1 MHSIKLNTK
10 INTKITRKT
19 ASKRQKK
26 GTTATSP
33 LTHASLASSPR
44 LHSRSFPRFF
54 FDYAHQALRYLADHG
69 AATGVMSSSFPGGV
83 KRTFDAASADWGV
96 PDGQRAGSGQTG
108 QGIGGRLLSIPY
120 GEPGGQ
126 PRRSTEETIHCFT
139 RGASRETDGP
149 AGSSLLTRVF
159 PAGGSISYPPAA
171 SEQPHL
177 EPDASV
183 VLIGLRGAGKSTLA
197 VIASTA
203 LRRKI
208 VEVDMVFQD
217 MHGMSS
223 SEYQRKHGVT
233 VYRSTQIDVLQHIL
247 DKYSHNAIIVCSWM
261 EREVQARLSQC
272 AAFPVILILR
282 DTAAIQAHLRSW
294 SEERVR
300 DLVTA
305 IVPVF
310 RLCARFEFFNISE
323 VPAPISPPAPAA
335 SEADTSKE
343 PLLDSRSPAPHLTL
357 KRAERHFLKFLSLI
371 LPKGTLPFFESAFP
385 LASSLTEDRK
395 FTYALTIRLSD
406 YANGD
411 VDIEGIEAGADAIE
425 IVADC
430 GADDGSL
437 LAPAEADNI
446 SRIMGLIRRITVIPI
461 IFHAVLPNADNPS
474 AAQRTAYIAR
484 VLHSLRLAPDYVTVD
499 LRLPDYDIGRI
510 RLAAWTT
517 RLIGHVSKDT
527 HAAPVWLNPT
537 WMSYYRRAVDAGCHL
552 VRLTRL
558 ATTLQDNFDVSDF
571 ITIAKT
577 AGPGPRLPLIA
588 YNTGPKGR
596 FSACFNPIFTS
607 VAPESPAAPDSSPSP
622 GRDGQTTPPR
632 RLPSTPAPASTP
644 CLTAIEATRSLYA
657 SFVYEPLELYVIGAK
672 VDYSISPAM
681 HSVALAACG
690 IPHTYRPQSTD
701 SVDRVRALIHGPKFG
716 GASIG
721 LPFKVEA
728 LRLANSL
735 SSHAR
740 AVGAVNTLIPV
751 RQLNPDGSVPEYSE
765 LLVSRNQSGP
775 VKAIYGENTDWIGV
789 RACIRRGLSPANA
802 VRKSSVGLVIG
813 AGGMARAAVYAMLQL
828 GVKQIVVFNRTY
840 ENAEKMVSHF
850 AGMLDRNEVQLLS
863 DEPDIKPR
871 FHILRTRH
879 DAWPD
884 NYRLPTMIISCIPT
898 HSIGINPSPDFTVPP
913 QWLGSPTGGVVIELA
928 YKTLSTPLLDQSKK
942 YAHKGWVSLDGLD
955 LLPEQGFAQFELF
968 TGRRAP
974 RRLMR
979 QEVFK
984 AHKDDQGRSNLPQ
997 LQIRLDW
1004 IVNQEP

>member
-1 MHSIKLNTK
+1 M
-10 INTKITRKT
+10 
-19 ASKRQKK
+19 A
-26 GTTATSP
+26 
-33 LTHASLASSPR
+33 
-44 LHSRSFPRFF
+44 F
-54 FDYAHQALRYLADHG
+54 
-69 AATGVMSSSFPGGV
+69 SFPGGV
-83 KRTFDAASADWGV
+83 KRTFDAASADWNR
-96 PDGQRAGSGQTG
+96 PDGQRAGSGQFG
-108 QGIGGRLLSIPY
+108 QGINGRSVSISY
-120 GEPGGQ
+120 GEPGSK
-126 PRRSTEETIHCFT
+126 PRRSTEETIYSFT
-139 RGASRETDGP
+139 RG
-149 AGSSLLTRVF
+149 GSV
-159 PAGGSISYPPAA
+159 SYPPAP
-171 SEQPHL
+171 SGQPQF

-183 VLIGLRGAGKSTLA
+183 ILIGLRGAGKSTLA

-208 VEVDMVFQD
+208 VEADMVFQEIY
-217 MHGMSS
+217 GMSS
-223 SEYQRKHGVT
+223 SAYQREHGVT
-233 VYRSTQIDVLQHIL
+233 AYRKTQVDVLQHIL
-247 DKYSHNAIIVCSWM
+247 DKYSHNAVIVCSWM

-272 AAFPVILILR
+272 SSFPVVLVLR
-282 DTAAIQAHLRSW
+282 DTAAIQTHLRGW
-294 SEERVR
+294 GEERVR
-300 DLVTA
+300 GLVTA

-310 RLCARFEFFNISE
+310 RRCARFEIFNISE
-323 VPAPISPPAPAA
+323 IPAQVPPPTAA
-335 SEADTSKE
+335 FQAGTSNE

-395 FTYALTIRLSD
+395 FTYALTIQLSD

-411 VDIEGIEAGADAIE
+411 VDVEGIEAGADAIE

-430 GADDGSL
+430 QGDDSIQL
-437 LAPAEADNI
+437 TPTEADNI
-446 SRIMGLIRRITVIPI
+446 SRIVGLIRRSTVIPI
-461 IFHAVLPNADNPS
+461 IFHAILPNADNPTP
-474 AAQRTAYIAR
+474 AQRTAYISR
-484 VLHSLRLAPDYVTVD
+484 VLHGLRLAPDYVTVD
-499 LRLPDYDIGRI
+499 LRLPDYDVGRI
-510 RLAAWTT
+510 KSASWTT

-527 HAAPVWLNPT
+527 HAAPAWHESI
-537 WMSYYRRAVDAGCHL
+537 WMSYYHRAVDSGCHL
-552 VRLTRL
+552 ARLTRL
-558 ATTLQDNFDVSDF
+558 AASLQDNFDVSEF
-571 ITIAKT
+571 ISNTKT
-577 AGPGPRLPLIA
+577 VGPGPRLPLIA

-596 FSACFNPIFTS
+596 FSACFNPILTS
-607 VAPESPAAPDSSPSP
+607 VAPESPAAPDKSPSP
-622 GRDGQTTPPR
+622 DCYGQTTPPIR
-632 RLPSTPAPASTP
+632 APSTPAPASTP
-644 CLTAIEATRSLYA
+644 CLTALEATRSLYA
-657 SFVYEPLELYVIGAK
+657 SFVYEPLQLYVIGAK

-681 HSVALAACG
+681 HSVALVACG
-690 IPHTYRPQSTD
+690 IPHTYRPHSTN
-701 SVDRVRALIHGPKFG
+701 SVDRVRALIHDPKFG

-728 LRLANSL
+728 IRLSNSL

-751 RQLNPDGSVPEYSE
+751 RQLNPDGSVPDYNE
-765 LLVSRNQSGP
+765 LLISRNQSGP

-850 AGMLDRNEVQLLS
+850 TGMLDRNEMQLLS

-871 FHILRTRH
+871 FRILRTRQ
-879 DAWPD
+879 DSWPD

-898 HSIGINPSPDFTVPP
+898 HSIGTNPSPDFTVPS
-913 QWLGSPTGGVVIELA
+913 QWLGSPTGGVVVELA

-984 AHKDDQGRSNLPQ
+984 AHKDDEGRSNLPQ
-997 LQIRLDW
+997 LQTRLDW

>member
-1 MHSIKLNTK
+1 M
-10 INTKITRKT
+10 
-19 ASKRQKK
+19 AS
-26 GTTATSP
+26 
-33 LTHASLASSPR
+33 
-44 LHSRSFPRFF
+44 FN
-54 FDYAHQALRYLADHG
+54 ADP
-69 AATGVMSSSFPGGV
+69 T
-83 KRTFDAASADWGV
+83 
-96 PDGQRAGSGQTG
+96 
-108 QGIGGRLLSIPY
+108 LLP
-120 GEPGGQ
+120 
-126 PRRSTEETIHCFT
+126 C
-139 RGASRETDGP
+139 
-149 AGSSLLTRVF
+149 L
-159 PAGGSISYPPAA
+159 GGSISYPPGPT
-171 SEQPHL
+171 EQPHFDA
-177 EPDASV
+177 DASV
-183 VLIGLRGAGKSTLA
+183 ILIGLRGAGKSTLA

-208 VEVDMVFQD
+208 VEADMVFQE

-223 SEYQRKHGVT
+223 SAYQREHGVSA
-233 VYRSTQIDVLQHIL
+233 YRKTQVEVLEHIL
-247 DKYSHNAIIVCSWM
+247 TKYSRNAIIVCSWM

-272 AAFPVILILR
+272 SAFPVVLILR
-282 DTAAIQAHLRSW
+282 DNAAIQTHLRGW
-294 SEERVR
+294 GEDRVR
-300 DLVTA
+300 GLFTA

-310 RLCARFEFFNISE
+310 RRCARFEFFNISE
-323 VPAPISPPAPAA
+323 VSAQIPPPASAPNPDTAKESPPNA
-335 SEADTSKE
+335 
-343 PLLDSRSPAPHLTL
+343 RSLGPHLTL

-395 FTYALTIRLSD
+395 FTYALTIRVSD
-406 YANGD
+406 YAAGD
-411 VDIEGIEAGADAIE
+411 IDVEGIEAGADAIE
-425 IVADC
+425 LVVDC
-430 GADDGSL
+430 QDSDSKPL
-437 LAPAEADNI
+437 TTAEADNI
-446 SRIMGLIRRITVIPI
+446 SRIVGLIRRSTVIPI
-461 IFHAVLPNADNPS
+461 VFHAVLADADNATP
-474 AAQRTAYIAR
+474 AQRTAYLSR
-484 VLHSLRLAPDYVTVD
+484 VLHGLRLAPDYVTVD
-499 LRLPDYDIGRI
+499 LRLPDYDVARI
-510 RLAAWTT
+510 KSAAWTT
-517 RLIGHVSKDT
+517 RLIAHVSKDIQP
-527 HAAPVWLNPT
+527 APVWHDAM
-537 WMSYYRRAVDAGCHL
+537 WMSYYSRAIDYGCHL

-558 ATTLQDNFDVSDF
+558 ASSLQDNFDVSEF
-571 ITIAKT
+571 ISNTKT
-577 AGPGPRLPLIA
+577 APLLSRLPLIA

-596 FSACFNPIFTS
+596 FSACFNTIFTS
-607 VAPESPAAPDSSPSP
+607 VAPETPMALQKSRSPSH
-622 GRDGQTTPPR
+622 DGQTTPPIR
-632 RLPSTPAPASTP
+632 PLLASIPPSTP

-657 SFVYEPLELYVIGAK
+657 SFVYEPLKLFVIGAK

-681 HSVALAACG
+681 HSIALKACG
-690 IPHTYRPQSTD
+690 IPHTYRPHSTD
-701 SVDRVRALIHGPKFG
+701 SLDRVRSLIYDPKFG
-716 GASIG
+716 GASVG

-728 LRLANSL
+728 LRLSNSL

-751 RQLNPDGSVPEYSE
+751 RQLNPDGSVPDYNEI
-765 LLVSRNQSGP
+765 LVSRNQSGP

-850 AGMLDRNEVQLLS
+850 TGMLDHNEMHLLS

-871 FHILRTRH
+871 FHILRTRQ
-879 DAWPD
+879 DSWPED
-884 NYRLPTMIISCIPT
+884 YRLPTMIISCIPT
-898 HSIGINPSPDFTVPP
+898 HSIGANPSPDFTVPP

-984 AHKDDQGRSNLPQ
+984 AHKDDEGRSNLPQ